1 MFIKELIKLS
11 NFVKKNQ
18 NVENYFICKELI
30 VFETDKASFINLPN
44 HNRHIGFWLSNK
56 FIYPS
61 EKHSEQVSID
71 LIYDNSYP
79 IVKYN
84 ENLKRC
90 VWKYLTGTELIN
102 LYNQYK
108 QNYFNSMHKA
118 LFLNEPKK
126 VKANNNN
133 NNLTNWSVE
142 KEQELINDLESL
154 N

>member
-1 MFIKELIKLS
+1 MIKLS
-11 NFVKKNQ
+11 NFVKKNH
-18 NVENYFICKELI
+18 NIENYFISKEFI
-30 VFETDKASFINLPN
+30 PFTTEKASFINLPN

-61 EKHSEQVSID
+61 EKHLEQLAIG

-79 IVKYN
+79 IVKYD
-84 ENLKRC
+84 ENLKRNI
-90 VWKYLTGTELIN
+90 WKYLTGTELIN

-108 QNYFNSMHKA
+108 QNYFTKMKKA
-118 LFLNEPKK
+118 LFLSEPKK

-142 KEQELINDLESL
+142 KEEQLINDLKDL

>member
-1 MFIKELIKLS
+1 MS

-18 NVENYFICKELI
+18 NVENYFIRKELM

-61 EKHSEQVSID
+61 EKHSEQVAIG
-71 LIYDNSYP
+71 LIYDNSYL
-79 IVKYN
+79 IVKYD
-84 ENLKRC
+84 ENLKWHI
-90 VWKYLTGTELIN
+90 WKYLTGTEIIN

-108 QNYFNSMHKA
+108 QNYFTQMKKA
-118 LFLNEPKK
+118 IFPGEPQK
-126 VKANNNN
+126 VKTNNN
-133 NNLTNWSVE
+133 NNLTNWSDE
-142 KEQELINDLESL
+142 KVQQLINDLESL

>member
-1 MFIKELIKLS
+1 MIKLS

-18 NVENYFICKELI
+18 NVENYFISKGFI
-30 VFETDKASFINLPN
+30 PFTTYKASFINLPN

-61 EKHSEQVSID
+61 EKHSEQVAIG

-79 IVKYN
+79 IVKYD
-84 ENLKRC
+84 ENLKRHI
-90 VWKYLTGTELIN
+90 WKYLTRTELIN

-108 QNYFNSMHKA
+108 QNYFTKMKEA
-118 LFLNEPKK
+118 LFSSEPKK

-133 NNLTNWSVE
+133 NNLTNWSV
-142 KEQELINDLESL
+142 KKVQELINDLESL

>member
-1 MFIKELIKLS
+1 M
-11 NFVKKNQ
+11 
-18 NVENYFICKELI
+18 
-30 VFETDKASFINLPN
+30 
-44 HNRHIGFWLSNK
+44 
-56 FIYPS
+56 
-61 EKHSEQVSID
+61 
-71 LIYDNSYP
+71 IYDNSYP

-133 NNLTNWSVE
+133 NNNNNNLTNWSVK